1 MWKILIVE
9 DEIHIRNALRQGINW
24 NELGFEVIGEVGN
37 GARALD
43 FMKNEV
49 PDLVICDILMPVMDG
64 IELLKSAKE
73 KGYSSEFLM
82 LTCMNEFEYARLA
95 LHYGAFDYLLKLSME
110 IETLQRILIKVDE
123 ELKRKMHVST
133 QQTYYK
139 SRQIYEYMWE
149 FIHTGKAYVSRAK
162 ETDQLC
168 EMPPHLLVCAVL
180 HGSNRFTMADFEAL
194 QIVEPNK
201 HAVVH
206 EFSSYGQTTFFY
218 WSHTAAKLRNIEQS
232 RLNSLLMGLCTGG
245 DGHKLYDA
253 WRSVLGILDRYWYG
267 NMEERNTIVSIREQ
281 PGFDPILTWRN
292 ERKLIQSLEQGR
304 LENFDELI
312 TDLWHDM
319 ERQAYSNLFVK
330 QTALQLN
337 HLLEKVS
344 GITLLTAEDILHTT
358 SHLQLLNLFRS
369 SLSKHRGLLNCEAIV
384 TDHQEIN
391 KILEY
396 IKTQFDQAITL
407 KSMARYVAMDEH
419 YVSSL
424 FKKKTG
430 KNFIDYL
437 HDIRIENAK
446 HYLNHTEMS
455 VNEIGQ
461 RVGFVYDNYFIKI
474 FKRQTGMTP
483 SQFRNLGALD
493 I

>member
-1 MWKILIVE
+1 
-9 DEIHIRNALRQGINW
+9 
-24 NELGFEVIGEVGN
+24 
-37 GARALD
+37 
-43 FMKNEV
+43 
-49 PDLVICDILMPVMDG
+49 
-64 IELLKSAKE
+64 
-73 KGYSSEFLM
+73 
-82 LTCMNEFEYARLA
+82 
-95 LHYGAFDYLLKLSME
+95 
-110 IETLQRILIKVDE
+110 
-123 ELKRKMHVST
+123 
-133 QQTYYK
+133 
-139 SRQIYEYMWE
+139 
-149 FIHTGKAYVSRAK
+149 
-162 ETDQLC
+162 
-168 EMPPHLLVCAVL
+168 MPPHLLVCAVL
-180 HGSNRFTMADFEAL
+180 HGSNRFTVADFEAL

-218 WSHTAAKLRNIEQS
+218 WSHTAAKLRNKEQS
-232 RLNSLLMGLCTGG
+232 RLNSLLMGICTGG
-245 DGHKLYDA
+245 DGRKLYDA

-344 GITLLTAEDILHTT
+344 GITLLTAENILHTT

-369 SLSKHRGLLNCEAIV
+369 SLSKHRGLLNCEVIV

-483 SQFRNLGALD
+483 SQFRNLGELD